1 MSAPLEQLHD
11 FYQPPPPSWRPQTV
25 GSYVSLSIV
34 VVLLIALIAF
44 FWHRW
49 TRNRYR
55 REALRELPHTDV
67 HHISEL
73 LKRTALSAWPRADVA
88 SLTGPAWLAFLN
100 SSAKQTPFDTADA
113 KQLETMAFYDP
124 EPSRESESVLRSAAS
139 VWIEH
144 HAAPRKGGKNVSA

>member
-11 FYQPPPPSWRPQTV
+11 FYQPPPPSWHPQTA
-25 GSYVSLSIV
+25 GSYVSLSIM
-34 VVLLIALIAF
+34 VVLLVALIAF

-73 LKRTALSAWPRADVA
+73 LKRTALSAWPRTDVA

-100 SSAKQTPFDTADA
+100 SSAKQTLFDTADA
-113 KQLETMAFYDP
+113 KQLETMAFSDA
-124 EPSRESESVLRSAAS
+124 EPSCENESALRSAAS
-139 VWIEH
+139 VWIKH
-144 HAAPRKGGKNVSA
+144 HAAMRKEEKHVQA